1 VRAHLVSHGA
11 ENSFTKAK
19 TNRNPNTNKQQLVEG
34 LVTLLCAWFMLHFGT
49 GLRSETVVDV
59 D

>member
-1 VRAHLVSHGA
+1 MGQK

-19 TNRNPNTNKQQLVEG
+19 TNRNPNTNKQTNNRWSKEG